1 MASIRFVLSIAL
13 LIMVAGCSSSKTYTK
28 PESAPYW
35 VDDLKLEQ
43 SRLKQSIESVRF
55 ATNLTEE
62 QTKQKQQA
70 MKRYHQ
76 VSEELEFYKRSN
88 KPIPYSVEKIDR
100 LYKVNNPEGEFD
112 FAKLNDLIINGEVSV
127 SDGYRLSQAVASEWK
142 CSLVDFRI
150 IHGCFE
156 LRFFDP
162 STRVYFER
170 EKDKAGKAD
179 LFKDGGLDVSL
190 DFISMYFPWRFGAGH
205 FYDRYSWGPMISAG
219 ISSSSS
225 DTGDGAG
232 AMGLVSTGMMLEYKT
247 ESKTSLA
254 FEVGHAWGFSA
265 NEEFSSITDKAWF
278 MGIKINVPL
287 AERNDQSATEIL
299 SRPTDNVDRVVAQ

>member
-1 MASIRFVLSIAL
+1 
-13 LIMVAGCSSSKTYTK
+13 
-28 PESAPYW
+28 
-35 VDDLKLEQ
+35 
-43 SRLKQSIESVRF
+43 
-55 ATNLTEE
+55 
-62 QTKQKQQA
+62 
-70 MKRYHQ
+70 
-76 VSEELEFYKRSN
+76 
-88 KPIPYSVEKIDR
+88 
-100 LYKVNNPEGEFD
+100 VNNPEGEFD

-205 FYDRYSWGPMISAG
+205 
-219 ISSSSS
+219 
-225 DTGDGAG
+225 
-232 AMGLVSTGMMLEYKT
+232 LMMLEYKT

-287 AERNDQSATEIL
+287 AERNDNALSGLCDLFMKQSEQKSATMAL
-299 SRPTDNVDRVVAQ
+299 FH